1 MLHSITLEAS
11 QMLKKHPV
19 LGENRS
25 YKFKY
30 LKILDYFSRKYS
42 ANDPWAN
49 QTLRLYIK
57 KFLGDERRYQ
67 YNNFNLQRDM
77 TSVLA
82 ARFRPYKFVSYR
94 YCLLLDCIFICA
106 YDDRDKA
113 ERIFAELASVYHDR
127 YQKNIHL
134 LFNALYDPT
143 ISTDGIGQ
151 ISYLKSCWDR
161 NRAFIAAEPI
171 KVLVTAN
178 MSAGKSTL
186 FNALVGKKVNKTR
199 SDACTAKIHT
209 IVNKPFEDDLCYE
222 LDYLLELDADYQTL
236 MDDNVENQSAE
247 ITVGAHF
254 RTIGTDA
261 RRIWLIDT
269 PGVNSSRNIGHKLL
283 TEKTICSTGADLL
296 IYLLNGESIGTDD
309 DRKHLLFVLEHYH
322 GNIIFVVNKLDCYRQ
337 GEDSIPE
344 ALRTVAADLTN
355 IGFKNPA
362 VVPVSAYAAY
372 LAKMKHFFEP
382 LSEDEQDEYEWLSRK
397 MENPEHHLDTYYPEE
412 IKNAVTVESSN
423 ESNQLL
429 LHSGLLHLEK
439 AIYNMR

>member
-11 QMLKKHPV
+11 QMLKKHPL

-77 TSVLA
+77 TPVLA

-134 LFNALYDPT
+134 LFDALYDPT
-143 ISTDGIGQ
+143 ISTDGIDQ

-236 MDDNVENQSAE
+236 MDDNTENQSAE
-247 ITVGAHF
+247 ITVGTHF
-254 RTIGTDA
+254 RTTGTNA
-261 RRIWLIDT
+261 KRIWLIDT
-269 PGVNSSRNIGHKLL
+269 PGVNFSQNIGHKLL
-283 TEKTICSTGADLL
+283 TEKTICSTSADLL
-296 IYLLNGESIGTDD
+296 IYLLNGENIGTDD
-309 DRKHLLFVLEHYH
+309 DRKHLCFILEHYH
-322 GNIIFVVNKLDCYRQ
+322 GNILFVVNKLDRFRKK
-337 GEDSIPE
+337 EDSIQE
-344 ALRTVAADLTN
+344 TLRAAIEDLTS
-355 IGFKNPA
+355 IGFKSPT

-372 LAKMKHFFEP
+372 LAKMKHFSEP

-397 MENPEHHLDTYYPEE
+397 MKKTECRLDAYYPEN
-412 IKNAVTVESSN
+412 IKDAITVASEN
-423 ESNQLL
+423 ESDQLL

-439 AIYNMR
+439 IIYNMR